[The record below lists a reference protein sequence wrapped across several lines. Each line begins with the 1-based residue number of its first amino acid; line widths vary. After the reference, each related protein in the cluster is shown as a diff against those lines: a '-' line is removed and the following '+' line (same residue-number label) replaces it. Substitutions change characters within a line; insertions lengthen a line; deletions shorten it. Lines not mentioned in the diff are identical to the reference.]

1 MTLHGHANWVDDIA
15 WSPDARRV
23 VTGSADG
30 TARVWDTTTG
40 EQLAV
45 LDAHEARV
53 AGVAWSPD
61 GFMIATASYDRTV
74 RLWAGRTYT
83 EIGVIGV
90 HRGPVV
96 SVAWTPDSQTVISA
110 SLDGTA
116 RLWPFDVDLDVLKSK
131 AEARVFRP
139 LAQEERLAHLLP
151 EPDQ

>member
-1 MTLHGHANWVDDIA
+1 M
-15 WSPDARRV
+15 RRC
-23 VTGSADG
+23 SASG
-30 TARVWDTTTG
+30 RRCVWDAVTG
-40 EQLAV
+40 EQLTV

-53 AGVAWSPD
+53 VGVAWSPD
-61 GFMIATASYDRTV
+61 GFMIAAASYDRTA
-74 RLWAGRTYT
+74 RLWAGRTYA

-96 SVAWTPDSQTVISA
+96 SVTWTPDSQTVISA
-110 SLDGTA
+110 SFDGTA

-131 AEARVFRP
+131 AGTCVFRP